1 MQALQVVIGI
11 KCSDWGNA
19 FHSGYVKWVSYMTI
33 VNESTIKCYVHD
45 CVQNDIQGDGILMDA
60 LKKIIDENN

>member
-1 MQALQVVIGI
+1 
-11 KCSDWGNA
+11 
-19 FHSGYVKWVSYMTI
+19 MTI